1 MKDWWMRLC
10 RDAKVSYT
18 FAAVQLVLA
27 ASLALMGSWLYAF
40 SALIFAAFL
49 ATNAR
54 DAQTISDLRMELR
67 IQRSVTTILR
77 WGARR

>member
-1 MKDWWMRLC
+1 MKNWWMRLC

-18 FAAVQLVLA
+18 FAVVQLALA
-27 ASLALMGSWLYAF
+27 LTLALMGSWLYAL
-40 SALIFAAFL
+40 SALIFAAFI

-54 DAQTISDLRMELR
+54 DAQTIADLRMELR
-67 IQRSVTTILR
+67 CERSVTTILR